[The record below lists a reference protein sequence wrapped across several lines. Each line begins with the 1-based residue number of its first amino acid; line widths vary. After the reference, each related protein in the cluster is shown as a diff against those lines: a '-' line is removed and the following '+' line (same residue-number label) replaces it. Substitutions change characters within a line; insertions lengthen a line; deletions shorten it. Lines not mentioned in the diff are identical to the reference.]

1 MFIDPI
7 NKLIMFC
14 DAFNIVV
21 ANSADF
27 FFILHLRKYNIMKII
42 L

>member
-1 MFIDPI
+1 MCIDPI

-27 FFILHLRKYNIMKII
+27 FIFNFTLKEI
-42 L
+42 